1 MLRYNLTY
9 PCVTSQIL
17 HLHRNSKVDCT
28 QEPSQSQFE
37 TAEATCNNSSM
48 RIETYR
54 SKNSMFSLEHV
65 QTSQS

>member
-9 PCVTSQIL
+9 NCVISQIL
-17 HLHRNSKVDCT
+17 HLHRNNKVDCT
-28 QEPSQSQFE
+28 QERSRSQFE

-54 SKNSMFSLEHV
+54 SKNSMFSLEQV